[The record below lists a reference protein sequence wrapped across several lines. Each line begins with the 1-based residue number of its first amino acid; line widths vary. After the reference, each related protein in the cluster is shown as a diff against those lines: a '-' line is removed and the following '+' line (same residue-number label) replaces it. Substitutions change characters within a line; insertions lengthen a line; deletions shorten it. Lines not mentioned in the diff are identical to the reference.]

1 MKLIKKGLLDSWQ
14 GLPIYGLQHE
24 GIPPGGAM
32 DTFSLQIANA
42 LVGNDVY
49 DKALEMHFPAGV
61 YQFETSTL
69 IAICGANFTAC
80 VDNVEVPM
88 NQPIKVPPGAIL
100 SCKKPVSGQRVYVA
114 ARALQD
120 EQVSRVK
127 ILPWSMSPENVFTD
141 EPIRILCGR
150 EWEQIKACSQQL
162 VLSKTF
168 AISPTSN
175 RMGYQLI
182 QEPLKIKSAPTLLSS
197 AVNAGTIQLLPSG
210 QLVVL
215 MAGHQ
220 TTGGY
225 PRLAHVIS
233 ADIPRL
239 AQKGPG
245 DSLRFTLTD
254 SMTAEYE
261 WILVQNYLQQV
272 RNVCALKLRQHRFDH
287 H

>member
-1 MKLIKKGLLDSWQ
+1 MKLIKKGLLDTWQ
-14 GLPIYGLQHE
+14 GLPIYGLQNE

-88 NQPIKVPPGAIL
+88 NQPIKVPAGAIF
-100 SCKKPVSGQRVYVA
+100 SCKKPVSGQRVYVT

-127 ILPWSMSPENVFTD
+127 VLPWSMNPENVFTD

-162 VLSKTF
+162 VLSKSF
-168 AISPTSN
+168 AISATSN

-182 QEPLKIKSAPTLLSS
+182 QEPLKTLAKENLLSS
-197 AVNAGTIQLLPSG
+197 AVTAGTIQLLPSG

-225 PRLAHVIS
+225 PRIAHVIS
-233 ADIPRL
+233 ADLPRL

>member
-127 ILPWSMSPENVFTD
+127 VLPWSMSPENVFTD

-162 VLSKTF
+162 VLSKSF

-197 AVNAGTIQLLPSG
+197 AVTAGTIQLLPSG
-210 QLVVL
+210 QVVVL

>member
-1 MKLIKKGLLDSWQ
+1 MKLIKKGLLDTWQ

-42 LVGNDVY
+42 LVGNDLY
-49 DKALEMHFPAGV
+49 DKVLEMHFPTGV

-69 IAICGANFTAC
+69 LAICGADFTAC
-80 VDNVEVPM
+80 VNNVEVPL
-88 NQPIKVPPGAIL
+88 NQPIKVPTGAIL

-114 ARALQD
+114 TRPLQD

-127 ILPWSMSPENVFTD
+127 ILPWSMNPENVFTD

-150 EWEQIKACSQQL
+150 EWEQIKPCSQQL
-162 VLSKTF
+162 VLSKSF

-175 RMGYQLI
+175 RMGYQLM
-182 QEPLKIKSAPTLLSS
+182 QEPLKTLASQNLLSS
-197 AVNAGTIQLLPSG
+197 AVTAGTIQLLPSG

-233 ADIPRL
+233 ADLPRL

-272 RNVCALKLRQHRFDH
+272 RNVCALKLSQHRFDH

>member
-1 MKLIKKGLLDSWQ
+1 MKLIKKGLLDTWLS
-14 GLPIYGLQHE
+14 LPIYGLQHE

-42 LVGNDVY
+42 LVGNDLY
-49 DKALEMHFPAGV
+49 DKALEMHFPSGI

-69 IAICGANFTAC
+69 LAICGADFTAC
-80 VDNVEVPM
+80 IDHVEVPM

-100 SCKKPVSGQRVYVA
+100 SCKKPVSGQRTYIA
-114 ARALQD
+114 IRPLTD

-127 ILPWSMSPENVFTD
+127 ILPWSMNPENVFTD

-150 EWEQIKACSQQL
+150 EWDQIKACSQQL
-162 VLSKTF
+162 FLSKAF
-168 AISPTSN
+168 SISPTSN

-182 QEPLKIKSAPTLLSS
+182 QEPLKTLSASTMLST
-197 AVNAGTIQLLPSG
+197 AVTAGTIQLLPSG

-225 PRLAHVIS
+225 PRFAHVIS
-233 ADIPRL
+233 ADLPRL

-254 SMTAEYE
+254 PTTAEYE
-261 WILVQNYLQQV
+261 WILEQNYLQQV
-272 RNVCALKLRQHRFDH
+272 RNVCALKLSQHRFDH

>member
-1 MKLIKKGLLDSWQ
+1 MKLIKKGLLDTWQ

-42 LVGNDVY
+42 LVGNDLY
-49 DKALEMHFPAGV
+49 DKVLEMHFPTGV

-69 IAICGANFTAC
+69 LAICGADFTAC

-114 ARALQD
+114 TREMKD

-127 ILPWSMSPENVFTD
+127 ILPWSMNPENVFTD

-150 EWEQIKACSQQL
+150 EWDQIKACSQQCF
-162 VLSKTF
+162 LSRPF
-168 AISPTSN
+168 GISPTSN

-182 QEPLKIKSAPTLLSS
+182 QEPLKTLASQNLLSS
-197 AVNAGTIQLLPSG
+197 AVTAGTIQLLPSG

-233 ADIPRL
+233 ADLPRL

-261 WILVQNYLQQV
+261 WILMQNYLQQV
-272 RNVCALKLRQHRFDH
+272 RNVCALKLGQHRFDH

>member
-1 MKLIKKGLLDSWQ
+1 MKLIKRGLLDTWQ

-49 DKALEMHFPAGV
+49 DKVLEMHFPAGV

-69 IAICGANFTAC
+69 LAICGADFTAC
-80 VDNVEVPM
+80 VDNVEVPL

-114 ARALQD
+114 TRPLQD

-127 ILPWSMSPENVFTD
+127 ILPWSMNPENVFTE

-150 EWEQIKACSQQL
+150 EWDQIKACSQQL
-162 VLSKTF
+162 VLSKSF

-182 QEPLKIKSAPTLLSS
+182 QEPLKTLASQNLLSS
-197 AVNAGTIQLLPSG
+197 AVTAGTIQLLPSG

-233 ADIPRL
+233 ADLPRL

-272 RNVCALKLRQHRFDH
+272 RNVCALKLSQHRFDH

>member
-1 MKLIKKGLLDSWQ
+1 MKLIKKGLLDTWQ
-14 GLPIYGLQHE
+14 GLPCFGLQHE

-42 LVGNDVY
+42 LVGNDLY
-49 DKALEMHFPAGV
+49 DKVLEMHFPTGV

-69 IAICGANFTAC
+69 LAICGADFTAC

-114 ARALQD
+114 TRTLQD

-127 ILPWSMSPENVFTD
+127 ILPWSMNPENVFTD

-162 VLSKTF
+162 VLSKSF

-182 QEPLKIKSAPTLLSS
+182 QEPLKTLALQNLLSS
-197 AVNAGTIQLLPSG
+197 AVTAGTIQLLPSG

-225 PRLAHVIS
+225 PRLAQVIS
-233 ADIPRL
+233 ADLPRL

-261 WILVQNYLQQV
+261 WILMQNYLQQV
-272 RNVCALKLRQHRFDH
+272 RNVCALKLSQHRFDH

>member
-1 MKLIKKGLLDSWQ
+1 MKLIKRGLLDTWQ

-49 DKALEMHFPAGV
+49 DKVLEMHFPTGV

-69 IAICGANFTAC
+69 LAICGANFTAC

-114 ARALQD
+114 TRPLQD

-127 ILPWSMSPENVFTD
+127 ILPWSMNPENVFTE

-150 EWEQIKACSQQL
+150 EWDQIKACSQQL
-162 VLSKTF
+162 VLSKSF

-182 QEPLKIKSAPTLLSS
+182 QEPLKTLASQNLLSS
-197 AVNAGTIQLLPSG
+197 AVTAGTIQLLPSG

-233 ADIPRL
+233 ADLPRL

-272 RNVCALKLRQHRFDH
+272 RNVCALKLSQHRFDH

>member
-1 MKLIKKGLLDSWQ
+1 MKLIKKGLLDTWQ

-32 DTFSLQIANA
+32 DTFSLQISNA

-127 ILPWSMSPENVFTD
+127 ILPWSMNPENVFTD

-162 VLSKTF
+162 VLSKSF

-182 QEPLKIKSAPTLLSS
+182 QEPLKTLAKENLLSS
-197 AVNAGTIQLLPSG
+197 AVTAGTIQLLPSG

-233 ADIPRL
+233 ADLPRL

>member
-14 GLPIYGLQHE
+14 SLPSYGLQHE

-69 IAICGANFTAC
+69 LAICGADFTAC
-80 VDNVEVPM
+80 IDNVEVPM

-100 SCKKPVSGQRVYVA
+100 SCKKPVSGRRVYVA
-114 ARALQD
+114 IRELKD
-120 EQVSRVK
+120 EQVARVK
-127 ILPWSMSPENVFTD
+127 IMPWSMNPENVFTE

-150 EWEQIKACSQQL
+150 EWDHLKACSQQL
-162 VLSKTF
+162 FLSKEF
-168 AISPTSN
+168 GISATSN

-182 QEPLKIKSAPTLLSS
+182 QEPLKTLATQNLLSS
-197 AVNAGTIQLLPSG
+197 AVTAGTIQLLPSG

-215 MAGHQ
+215 MAAHQ

-225 PRLAHVIS
+225 PRVAHVIS
-233 ADIPRL
+233 ADLPRL

-245 DSLRFTLTD
+245 DCLRFSLTD
-254 SMTAEYE
+254 QMTAEYE
-261 WILVQNYLQQV
+261 GILVQNYLQQV
-272 RNVCALKLRQHRFDH
+272 RNVCTLKLHQHRIDH
-287 H
+287 R

>member
-1 MKLIKKGLLDSWQ
+1 
-14 GLPIYGLQHE
+14 
-24 GIPPGGAM
+24 M

-42 LVGNDVY
+42 LVGNDLY

-69 IAICGANFTAC
+69 LAICGADFSAC
-80 VDNVEVPM
+80 VDNVEVPL

-100 SCKKPVSGQRVYVA
+100 SFAKPVSGQRVYVA
-114 ARALQD
+114 TRTLSD

-127 ILPWSMSPENVFTD
+127 ILPWSMNPENVFTD

-150 EWEQIKACSQQL
+150 EWDQIKACSQQL
-162 VLSKTF
+162 LLSKPF
-168 AISPTSN
+168 GISPTSN
-175 RMGYQLI
+175 RMGYQLA
-182 QEPLKIKSAPTLLSS
+182 QEPLKILTSQNILSS
-197 AVNAGTIQLLPSG
+197 AVTAGTIQLLPSG
-210 QLVVL
+210 QLIVL

-233 ADIPRL
+233 ADLPRL

-254 SMTAEYE
+254 PTTAEYE
-261 WILVQNYLQQV
+261 WILEQNYLQQV
-272 RNVCALKLRQHRFDH
+272 RNVCALKLSQHRFDH

>member
-1 MKLIKKGLLDSWQ
+1 MKLIKKGLLDTWQ
-14 GLPIYGLQHE
+14 SLPIYGLQHE

-32 DTFSLQIANA
+32 DTFSLQLANA
-42 LVGNDVY
+42 LVGNDLY

-69 IAICGANFTAC
+69 LAICGANFTAC

-100 SCKKPVSGQRVYVA
+100 SCKKPVSGQRIYVA
-114 ARALQD
+114 TRPLQD

-127 ILPWSMSPENVFTD
+127 ILPWSMGPEDGPDF

-150 EWEQIKACSQQL
+150 EWDQLKASSQQHI
-162 VLSKTF
+162 LSKNF
-168 AISPTSN
+168 AISATSN
-175 RMGYQLI
+175 RMGYQLVH
-182 QEPLKIKSAPTLLSS
+182 EPLKNIASAPLLSS
-197 AVNAGTIQLLPSG
+197 AVTAGTIQLLPSG

-215 MAGHQ
+215 MAAHQ

-225 PRLAHVIS
+225 PRVAHVIS
-233 ADIPRL
+233 ADLPRL

-254 SMTAEYE
+254 ATTAEYE
-261 WILVQNYLQQV
+261 WILQQNYLQQV
-272 RNVCALKLRQHRFDH
+272 RNVCALKLSQHRFDH

>member
-1 MKLIKKGLLDSWQ
+1 MKLIKKGLLDTWQ

-88 NQPIKVPPGAIL
+88 NQPIKVPAGAIL

-114 ARALQD
+114 IRPLKD

-127 ILPWSMSPENVFTD
+127 ILPWSMNPENVFTD

-162 VLSKTF
+162 VLSKSF
-168 AISPTSN
+168 AISATSN

-182 QEPLKIKSAPTLLSS
+182 QEPLKTLAKENLLSS
-197 AVNAGTIQLLPSG
+197 AVTAGTIQLLPSG

-233 ADIPRL
+233 ADLPRL

-261 WILVQNYLQQV
+261 WILMQNYLQQV
-272 RNVCALKLRQHRFDH
+272 RNVCALKLSQHRFDH